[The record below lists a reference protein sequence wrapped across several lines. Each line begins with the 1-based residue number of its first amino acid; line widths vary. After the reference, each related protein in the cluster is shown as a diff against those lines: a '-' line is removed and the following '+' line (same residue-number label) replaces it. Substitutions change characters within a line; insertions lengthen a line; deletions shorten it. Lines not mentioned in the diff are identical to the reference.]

1 MIVHRVD
8 FGLFM
13 HVARLD
19 MDSGQSKLLIYQ
31 IDDANGFLL
40 ILISC
45 WLQKFVAFITVD
57 TNHLTNEIG
66 NARWAVVIPIASG
79 IGIVMML
86 MLSEIETR

>member
-13 HVARLD
+13 HVARLGI
-19 MDSGQSKLLIYQ
+19 DSGQSKLLIYQ

-45 WLQKFVAFITVD
+45 
-57 TNHLTNEIG
+57 
-66 NARWAVVIPIASG
+66 
-79 IGIVMML
+79 
-86 MLSEIETR
+86 